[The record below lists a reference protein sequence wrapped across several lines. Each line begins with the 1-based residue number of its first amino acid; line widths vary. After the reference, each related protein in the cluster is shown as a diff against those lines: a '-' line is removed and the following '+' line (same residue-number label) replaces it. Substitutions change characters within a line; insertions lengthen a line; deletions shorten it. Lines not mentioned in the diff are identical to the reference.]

1 MIPLGRILRELRDE
15 KAISQKQLA
24 QRVGVTSSIIALY
37 ELGERSP
44 SLPTLIKLSRVL
56 GVTTDYLLGLAVQKE
71 FFLDVSELTPKQI
84 ESLNLIIENYRA
96 L

>member
-15 KAISQKQLA
+15 KALSQDQLA
-24 QRVGVTSSIIALY
+24 QRVGVTSSIIAFY
-37 ELGERSP
+37 ELGEGVP
-44 SLPTLIKLSRVL
+44 ALPTLIKLSRVL
-56 GVTTDYLLGLAVQKE
+56 GVTTDYLLGLTVQKE

>member
-15 KAISQKQLA
+15 KNLSQKQLA

-37 ELGERSP
+37 ELGERFP

-56 GVTTDYLLGLAVQKE
+56 GVTTDYLLGLTEQKE
-71 FFLDVSELTPKQI
+71 FFLDVSALTPKQI

>member
-15 KAISQKQLA
+15 KALSQKQLA

-37 ELGERSP
+37 ELGERFP

-56 GVTTDYLLGLAVQKE
+56 GVTTDYLLGLTVQKE